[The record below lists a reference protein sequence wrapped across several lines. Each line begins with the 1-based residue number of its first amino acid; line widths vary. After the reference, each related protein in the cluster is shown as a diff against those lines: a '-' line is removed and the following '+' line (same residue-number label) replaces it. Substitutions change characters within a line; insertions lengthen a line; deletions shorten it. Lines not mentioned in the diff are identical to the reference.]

1 MKARIHRSRPAQAAK
16 RETRNEKRT
25 VPPRPWGYDWGY
37 LILCRYWTCCIFRH
51 LRGDFDSDL
60 GHHQLFKYCRALELG
75 VPRSVVE
82 RPASTQGA
90 VQPEP
95 VGRDR
100 RDGAHANPTS
110 NASRS
115 DPNVFFPAVR
125 ATALG
130 EVSP

>member
-1 MKARIHRSRPAQAAK
+1 MRYLFRIQCNSWPHSTPTSGTINSSSIA
-16 RETRNEKRT
+16 
-25 VPPRPWGYDWGY
+25 
-37 LILCRYWTCCIFRH
+37 
-51 LRGDFDSDL
+51 
-60 GHHQLFKYCRALELG
+60 YCRALDLG

-115 DPNVFFPAVR
+115 DPNVYFYV
-125 ATALG
+125 ALFW
-130 EVSP
+130 

>member
-1 MKARIHRSRPAQAAK
+1 MAYEAP
-16 RETRNEKRT
+16 
-25 VPPRPWGYDWGY
+25 
-37 LILCRYWTCCIFRH
+37 
-51 LRGDFDSDL
+51 FDSDL
-60 GHHQLFKYCRALELG
+60 GHHQLFKHCCARDLG
-75 VPRSVVE
+75 VPCSVAE

-115 DPNVFFPAVR
+115 DPNVFLCCAVLVMPK
-125 ATALG
+125 TAH
-130 EVSP
+130 SQ